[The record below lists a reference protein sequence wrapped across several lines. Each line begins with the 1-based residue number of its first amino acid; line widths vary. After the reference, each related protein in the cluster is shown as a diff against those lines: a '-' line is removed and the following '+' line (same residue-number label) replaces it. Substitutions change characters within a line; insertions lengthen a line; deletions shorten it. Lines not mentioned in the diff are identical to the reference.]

1 MNPEAFDLQVA
12 VEDPLREQYKA
23 VSIGNPNILREISI
37 LDRKIAAVVQS
48 VHATKLKLDFMRGF
62 ESDPVGFINKWVESQ
77 TRDLQVFYYWYKA
90 VIGEYKVDNEQ
101 VDEDFF
107 KRDHVKE
114 ALFHYL
120 AQHSW

>member
-77 TRDLQVFYYWYKA
+77 TRDLQVFYY
-90 VIGEYKVDNEQ
+90 
-101 VDEDFF
+101 
-107 KRDHVKE
+107 
-114 ALFHYL
+114 
-120 AQHSW
+120 